1 MRKIL
6 TLVVALAIVAV
17 AYLATFGL
25 PASVASLFGGADNQA
40 VAATKDGQAARGAG
54 GPAAGGGRGGGT
66 RATSVVTT
74 ALELQPYEN
83 VMTAIGTASAV
94 RSIDV
99 VSKASGTVTET
110 NLAANRSVQAG
121 EVLVRFD
128 ARTEALNVEIAQ
140 ANLDQANDTVA
151 RYDRMRAGGSS
162 TVTDVT
168 LSEARVAQRLA
179 EAALGLAQVALDDR
193 TLRAPFAGQL
203 SLSDVEIGDVL
214 AANTVIAS
222 IDQSDTL
229 TLEFELPER
238 AIGILAVG
246 KTVLASTSTFTG
258 RVFNAKITSFDSR
271 IDSVT
276 RSVSVKA
283 QLENPDN
290 ALWPGMTF
298 SVRVI
303 QETEPLP
310 SVPSTAITWS
320 RTGSSVWIDKDGEA
334 ISVPATILFRR
345 NETAWI
351 DADIPTGTLV
361 VTEGAQKLRAGAKI
375 TDQNAETN
383 RAGRAGKATPD
394 ASE

>member
-54 GPAAGGGRGGGT
+54 GPAAVGGRGGGA

-99 VSKASGTVTET
+99 VSKASGTVIET

-168 LSEARVAQRLA
+168 LSEAHVAQRLA

-290 ALWPGMTF
+290 LLWPGMTF